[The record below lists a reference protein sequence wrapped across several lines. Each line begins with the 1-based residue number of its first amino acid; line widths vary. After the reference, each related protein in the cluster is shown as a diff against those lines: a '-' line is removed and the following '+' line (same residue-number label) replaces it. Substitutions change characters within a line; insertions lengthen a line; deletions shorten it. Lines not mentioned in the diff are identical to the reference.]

1 MSAKNTVLACLLI
14 VIGIRLFSPAPADG
28 QDQPISLTI
37 QGGRVVIDGKERE
50 VGPGTFIPAPYDADL
65 AKKIIECHAEYD
77 KLKVMLD
84 SCEKKFVRYDEYW
97 DSREK
102 KLIAFYE
109 KDQER
114 LARELERA
122 TGWWNEWGKPVLSA
136 ILSAAV
142 ATITTWGI
150 MR

>member
-1 MSAKNTVLACLLI
+1 MSKIVGLTIVFVGIELL
-14 VIGIRLFSPAPADG
+14 LPAQAVG

-37 QGGRVVIDGKERE
+37 QGGRVVVDGKERE

-65 AKKIIECHAEYD
+65 AKKIIDCHAEQY

-102 KLIAFYE
+102 KLVAFYE

-142 ATITTWGI
+142 ATITTWGV

>member
-1 MSAKNTVLACLLI
+1 MKKNNKNYLVFVAVASTFLLAE
-14 VIGIRLFSPAPADG
+14 PAFG
-28 QDQPISLTI
+28 QQNQSISLTI
-37 QGGRVVIDGKERE
+37 QGGRVVVDGKERE

-65 AKKIIECHAEYD
+65 AKKIIDCHAEQD

-102 KLIAFYE
+102 KLVAFYE

-114 LARELERA
+114 LTKELARA
-122 TGWWNEWGKPVLSA
+122 TGWWNEWGKPVMSA

-150 MR
+150 MK